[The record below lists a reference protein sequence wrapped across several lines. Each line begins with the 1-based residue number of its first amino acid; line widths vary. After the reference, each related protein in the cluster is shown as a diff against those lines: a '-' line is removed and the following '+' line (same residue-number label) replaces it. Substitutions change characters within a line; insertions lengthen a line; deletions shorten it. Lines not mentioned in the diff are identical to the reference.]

1 MPRGFLFGRRTAL
14 HLERS
19 SFRFLVQTKNLGWR
33 NCAYCGK
40 PLSESD
46 CTIRRQFPKV
56 AGKPEVGWHASDA
69 LGCVSA
75 DQLYGRFPAADAIA
89 LIGQLQM
96 IEVRGRGRLV
106 ANKEW
111 ERLNAER

>member
-56 AGKPEVGWHASDA
+56 AGKPEVGWHASDT
-69 LGCVSA
+69 LGCVTRTNFTA
-75 DQLYGRFPAADAIA
+75 DSRRPTPLR
-89 LIGQLQM
+89 
-96 IEVRGRGRLV
+96 
-106 ANKEW
+106 
-111 ERLNAER
+111 